1 MKQRPHTINV
11 GGKLLSL
18 SPAVVMGI
26 INITP
31 DSFYAKSKVND
42 EESLRQ
48 RVLQIINDGGKII
61 DVGAYSSRPG
71 AKNVSQEEEMTRLRH
86 SLKIIQEASCDLPI
100 SVDTFRSDVAKMC
113 VEEYGV
119 NIINDI
125 SAGQLDNN
133 MFETVARLQV
143 PYVIMHMR
151 GNPQTMQENTQY
163 QDLIADMFLY
173 FSQKIN
179 RLQDLGVND
188 IIIDP
193 GFGFSKTLDQN
204 YKLLQRLEDFREFDL
219 PILIGVS
226 RKSMIY
232 KYLGGEPEDAL
243 NGTSIINTIAL
254 LKGANILRVH
264 DVKAC
269 ADAIKIIE
277 KMNDNTTRYD

>member
-48 RVLQIINDGGKII
+48 RVFQIINDGGKII

-204 YKLLQRLEDFREFDL
+204 YKLLQCLEDFKEFDL
-219 PILIGVS
+219 PILVGVS

>member
-163 QDLIADMFLY
+163 QDLITDMFLY

-219 PILIGVS
+219 PILVGVS

-269 ADAIKIIE
+269 ADAIKNIE

>member
-61 DVGAYSSRPG
+61 DIGAYSSRPG

>member
-204 YKLLQRLEDFREFDL
+204 YKLLQRLEDFKEFDL
-219 PILIGVS
+219 PILVGVS

>member
-86 SLKIIQEASCDLPI
+86 SLKIIQEASCDFPI

-204 YKLLQRLEDFREFDL
+204 YKLLQRLEDFKEFDL
-219 PILIGVS
+219 PILVGVS

>member
-163 QDLIADMFLY
+163 QDLITDMFLY

-193 GFGFSKTLDQN
+193 CFGFSKTLDQN

-219 PILIGVS
+219 PILVGVS

>member
-86 SLKIIQEASCDLPI
+86 SLKIIQEASFDLPI

-219 PILIGVS
+219 PILVGVS

>member
-1 MKQRPHTINV
+1 
-11 GGKLLSL
+11 
-18 SPAVVMGI
+18 
-26 INITP
+26 
-31 DSFYAKSKVND
+31 
-42 EESLRQ
+42 
-48 RVLQIINDGGKII
+48 
-61 DVGAYSSRPG
+61 
-71 AKNVSQEEEMTRLRH
+71 MTRLRH

-204 YKLLQRLEDFREFDL
+204 YKLLQRLEDFKEFDL
-219 PILIGVS
+219 PILVGVS

>member
-204 YKLLQRLEDFREFDL
+204 YKQLQRLEDFREFDL

>member
-163 QDLIADMFLY
+163 QDLITDMFLY

-219 PILIGVS
+219 PILVGVS

>member
-1 MKQRPHTINV
+1 
-11 GGKLLSL
+11 
-18 SPAVVMGI
+18 
-26 INITP
+26 
-31 DSFYAKSKVND
+31 
-42 EESLRQ
+42 
-48 RVLQIINDGGKII
+48 
-61 DVGAYSSRPG
+61 
-71 AKNVSQEEEMTRLRH
+71 
-86 SLKIIQEASCDLPI
+86 
-100 SVDTFRSDVAKMC
+100 
-113 VEEYGV
+113 
-119 NIINDI
+119 
-125 SAGQLDNN
+125 
-133 MFETVARLQV
+133 
-143 PYVIMHMR
+143 
-151 GNPQTMQENTQY
+151 
-163 QDLIADMFLY
+163 LY

-204 YKLLQRLEDFREFDL
+204 YKLLQRLEDFKEFDL
-219 PILIGVS
+219 PILVGVS

>member
-86 SLKIIQEASCDLPI
+86 SLKIIQEASFDLPI

>member
-204 YKLLQRLEDFREFDL
+204 YKLLQRLEDFKEFEL
-219 PILIGVS
+219 PILVGVS

>member
-269 ADAIKIIE
+269 ADAIKKKK

>member
-71 AKNVSQEEEMTRLRH
+71 AKNVSQEEEMIRLRH

-219 PILIGVS
+219 PILVGVS

>member
-86 SLKIIQEASCDLPI
+86 SLKIIQEASFDLPI

-204 YKLLQRLEDFREFDL
+204 YKLLQRLEDFKEFDL
-219 PILIGVS
+219 PILVGVS

>member
-219 PILIGVS
+219 HILVGVS

>member
-26 INITP
+26 INITL
-31 DSFYAKSKVND
+31 DSFYAKSRVND
-42 EESLRQ
+42 EKTLRQ
-48 RVLQIINDGGKII
+48 RVFQIINEGGKII

-71 AKNVSQEEEMTRLRH
+71 AEDISQEEEMEQLRH
-86 SLKIIQEASCDLPI
+86 CLKIIQEISCGLPV

-119 NIINDI
+119 DIINDI
-125 SAGQLDNN
+125 SAGELDDN
-133 MFETVARLQV
+133 MFETVAQLQV
-143 PYVIMHMR
+143 PYVIMHMK
-151 GNPQTMQENTQY
+151 GNPQTMQENTKY
-163 QDLIADMFLY
+163 QDLVADIFLY

-179 RLQDLGVND
+179 KLQDLGVND

-193 GFGFSKTLDQN
+193 GFGFSKTLEQN
-204 YKLLQRLEDFREFDL
+204 YELLYRLEDFKEFDL

-232 KYLGGEPEDAL
+232 KYLGEGPEDAL

-269 ADAIKIIE
+269 VDAVKIIE
-277 KMNDNTTRYD
+277 KMNEHTTRYD

>member
-1 MKQRPHTINV
+1 
-11 GGKLLSL
+11 
-18 SPAVVMGI
+18 
-26 INITP
+26 
-31 DSFYAKSKVND
+31 
-42 EESLRQ
+42 
-48 RVLQIINDGGKII
+48 
-61 DVGAYSSRPG
+61 
-71 AKNVSQEEEMTRLRH
+71 
-86 SLKIIQEASCDLPI
+86 
-100 SVDTFRSDVAKMC
+100 
-113 VEEYGV
+113 
-119 NIINDI
+119 
-125 SAGQLDNN
+125 

>member
-1 MKQRPHTINV
+1 MKT
-11 GGKLLSL
+11 
-18 SPAVVMGI
+18 
-26 INITP
+26 
-31 DSFYAKSKVND
+31 
-42 EESLRQ
+42 
-48 RVLQIINDGGKII
+48 
-61 DVGAYSSRPG
+61 
-71 AKNVSQEEEMTRLRH
+71 
-86 SLKIIQEASCDLPI
+86 IQEASCDLPI

>member
-125 SAGQLDNN
+125 SAGQLDKN

>member
-163 QDLIADMFLY
+163 QDLITDMFLY

-204 YKLLQRLEDFREFDL
+204 YKLLQRF
-219 PILIGVS
+219 I
-226 RKSMIY
+226 
-232 KYLGGEPEDAL
+232 
-243 NGTSIINTIAL
+243 
-254 LKGANILRVH
+254 NIL
-264 DVKAC
+264 
-269 ADAIKIIE
+269 E
-277 KMNDNTTRYD
+277 ENPKMH

>member
-151 GNPQTMQENTQY
+151 REWILHQHHSIMNQQ
-163 QDLIADMFLY
+163 
-173 FSQKIN
+173 
-179 RLQDLGVND
+179 
-188 IIIDP
+188 IICV
-193 GFGFSKTLDQN
+193 TW
-204 YKLLQRLEDFREFDL
+204 
-219 PILIGVS
+219 
-226 RKSMIY
+226 
-232 KYLGGEPEDAL
+232 
-243 NGTSIINTIAL
+243 
-254 LKGANILRVH
+254 
-264 DVKAC
+264 
-269 ADAIKIIE
+269 
-277 KMNDNTTRYD
+277 

>member
-86 SLKIIQEASCDLPI
+86 SLKIIQETSCDLPI

-204 YKLLQRLEDFREFDL
+204 YKLLQRLEDFKEFDL
-219 PILIGVS
+219 PILVGVS

>member
-86 SLKIIQEASCDLPI
+86 SLKTIQEASCDLPI

>member
-163 QDLIADMFLY
+163 QVLIADMFLY

>member
-188 IIIDP
+188 IIIDL

>member
-219 PILIGVS
+219 PILVGVS